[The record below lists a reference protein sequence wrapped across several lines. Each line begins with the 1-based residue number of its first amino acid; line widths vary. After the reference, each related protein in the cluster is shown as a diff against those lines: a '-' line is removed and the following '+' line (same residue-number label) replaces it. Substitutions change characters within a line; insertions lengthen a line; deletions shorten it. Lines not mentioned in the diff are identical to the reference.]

1 MSKYI
6 LIIISF
12 FLLFC
17 PVEVVAISAP
27 LAVPNNKF
35 GIHIL
40 SPDEIE
46 LAAKLVNSSGGDWG
60 YATIPIQA
68 PDRDLEKWQKF
79 MDKAKELHIIP
90 IIRLTTLPISENWQ
104 KPDDFDLVDFGN
116 FLNSLD
122 WPIKNRYLII
132 YNEVNRASEWGGE
145 LNPEAYAFFL
155 NKAIDILK
163 SKSPDFFI
171 LNAGLDGAAPNNHV
185 LMDEY
190 TYLKRMEAAVP
201 GIFQKL
207 DGWNSHSYPNPD
219 FSAKPYENRRNTI
232 YGFRYELSFLGQYG
246 VNSKPVFITE
256 TGWRKDGITPVT
268 IGKFYEQAFNA
279 VWSDKNIVAITP
291 FLLTAGA
298 GPFEKF
304 SFTDGGGNPLDH
316 FIKYVSIPK
325 IAGKPKLA
333 PIAKNLTIN
342 HNQNN
347 NLSKVASEGFFLDTL
362 PYFWKNILKYLFW
375 EK

>member
-1 MSKYI
+1 MKKFI
-6 LIIISF
+6 VLL
-12 FLLFC
+12 FLLFLIRKPC
-17 PVEVVAISAP
+17 FAVSDP

-40 SPDEIE
+40 SPEEID
-46 LAAKLVNSSGGDWG
+46 LAAKLVNTGGGDWG
-60 YATIPIQA
+60 YVTIPIQA

-79 MDKAKELHIIP
+79 MDKARELHIIP

-122 WPIKNRYLII
+122 WPVKNRYLII

-145 LNPEAYAFFL
+145 LNPEAYAIFL

-163 SKSPDFFI
+163 SKSSDFFI
-171 LNAGLDGAAPNNHV
+171 LNAGMDAAAPNNHV
-185 LMDEY
+185 LMDEF

-219 FSAKPYENRRNTI
+219 FSAQPYENRRNTI
-232 YGFRYELSFLGQYG
+232 YGFRYELSLLRQYG

-256 TGWRKDGITPVT
+256 TGWRKDGIAPAT
-268 IGKFYEQAFNA
+268 IGKFYEQAFNTA
-279 VWSDKNIVAITP
+279 WSDKNIVAVTP

-304 SFTDGGGNPLDH
+304 SFTDGGGNPLEH
-316 FIKYVSIPK
+316 FNKYASLPK
-325 IAGKPKLA
+325 IAGNPELA
-333 PIAKNLTIN
+333 PLTKNLTIN

-347 NLSKVASEGFFLDTL
+347 NLSEEPSGGFFVSTL
-362 PYFWKNILKYLFW
+362 PRFWKDILKFLFW
-375 EK
+375 GE